1 MKKLITVVLALCFVL
16 LAGCQ
21 HNEIGVEEV
30 ASDKYEHNGLPNTI
44 LVTLEDLKSIKNAT
58 ETMSQEE
65 YNTYMISNYSGKY
78 INGMHS
84 IENTKII
91 LEEFEETAVPVL
103 DGDINN
109 ISNFHLYRDF
119 NCIHQLIIYDRE
131 EIQRSSAWIYTVNSE
146 KTDALEFG
154 EEVEI
159 VSSKKIETDRY
170 TANLYETK
178 NADYEFFG
186 EITVDDSYI
195 ILRSDGMNGLEE
207 FEECFL
213 RLEFRKIGD
222 LLNELPEE
230 TTE

>member
-21 HNEIGVEEV
+21 HDEIGVEEV
-30 ASDKYEHNGLPNTI
+30 TNDKHEHNGLPNTI

-109 ISNFHLYRDF
+109 ISNLHLYRDYLRG
-119 NCIHQLIIYDRE
+119 HLPDP
-131 EIQRSSAWIYTVNSE
+131 
-146 KTDALEFG
+146 
-154 EEVEI
+154 
-159 VSSKKIETDRY
+159 
-170 TANLYETK
+170 
-178 NADYEFFG
+178 
-186 EITVDDSYI
+186 VDH
-195 ILRSDGMNGLEE
+195 GA
-207 FEECFL
+207 
-213 RLEFRKIGD
+213 
-222 LLNELPEE
+222 
-230 TTE
+230 